1 MSTRAEWLSALAAF
15 EAAARHQNFAHAG
28 EELHI
33 TASAVSH
40 HVRKLESRL
49 GLPLF
54 QRHARGVALTA
65 AGRQLADAASSSLA
79 DLEAVLRGLKDAS
92 RNVDTVRVATLHSF
106 TCAWLIPRLERF
118 AAAHPNVRLSIET
131 GFALARFDDSG
142 PDVAIRHGAGQW
154 PGTQATLLMDE
165 QLFPVAATAMPGFD
179 GVRDARDIARLPLV
193 ADNARQGWPDW
204 FRAAG
209 VPGVVPDERYR
220 FTDSTGA
227 MEAAAAG
234 LGAVLAR
241 DRIATPYLASG
252 RLARLPGP
260 AMPARW
266 SYYVVEPT
274 HRRLRPAARA
284 FVDWVIAEAR
294 ATP

>member
-1 MSTRAEWLSALAAF
+1 MGTRAEWLSALAAF
-15 EAAARHQNFAHAG
+15 ESAARHQNFAHAG
-28 EELHI
+28 EELHL

-79 DLEAVLRGLKDAS
+79 DLEDVLRSLKAAS
-92 RNVDTVRVATLHSF
+92 SDGDIVRIATLHSF
-106 TCAWLIPRLERF
+106 TCAWLMPRLARF
-118 AAAHPNVRLSIET
+118 AAAHPHVRLSIET

-142 PDVAIRHGAGQW
+142 PDLAIRHGPGQW
-154 PGTQATLLMDE
+154 PGARATLLLE
-165 QLFPVAATAMPGFD
+165 EELFPVAAPSMPGV
-179 GVRDARDIARLPLV
+179 GEVRTPRDVARLPLV

-204 FRAAG
+204 FRAARVLG
-209 VPGVVPDERYR
+209 ITPDERFR

-227 MEAAAAG
+227 MEASATG

-241 DRIATPYLASG
+241 QRIVEPYHASG

-260 AMPARW
+260 AVRARW

-274 HRRLRPAARA
+274 HRRARPAARA
-284 FVDWVIAEAR
+284 FIDWVIEEAR
-294 ATP
+294 ATA